1 MYEIPVG
8 WSVETTMLT
17 PQIESSDGYM
27 YDEWLYAMQNP
38 TGYLS
43 GNRGDLMDK
52 EVRTYNAGYTVPRN
66 PFKED

>member
-1 MYEIPVG
+1 
-8 WSVETTMLT
+8 MLI

-38 TGYLS
+38 SGYLS
-43 GNRGDLMDK
+43 QWNSNLMEK
-52 EVRTYNAGYTVPRN
+52 EIRTYNAGYTIPRN